1 MKFMMIAAAAL
12 CVAFAGCNKQETKVE
27 APKAPATQKAV
38 QDTKAA
44 AQKTAEAAKAG
55 AQKTAEA
62 AKETATKAVD
72 AVKKAA
78 TDAKPA
84 APAAK

>member
-27 APKAPATQKAV
+27 APKAPAAV
-38 QDTKAA
+38 KQEAA
-44 AQKTAEAAKAG
+44 KTVDAAKKTAEAAK
-55 AQKTAEA
+55 KTV
-62 AKETATKAVD
+62 ETAKQEA
-72 AVKKAA
+72 
-78 TDAKPA
+78 AKPA

>member
-27 APKAPATQKAV
+27 APNVPAAV
-38 QDTKAA
+38 QKDAGNAVDAA
-44 AQKTAEAAKAG
+44 KKTAEAAK
-55 AQKTAEA
+55 KTVEA
-62 AKETATKAVD
+62 
-72 AVKKAA
+72 
-78 TDAKPA
+78 AKPA